1 MKKDS
6 FDNVAWQQWL
16 SALAE
21 TNSYVRMSAY
31 LLDGYM
37 ETREN
42 TPDGTDSVL
51 AFEPKSTEDIQSDLQ
66 PMGDVDKDFIATYM
80 ILHGFRTVTL
90 EDGTVQWAV
99 WRNMETGQL

>member
-1 MKKDS
+1 MMKDS
-6 FDNVAWQQWL
+6 FDNGAWQRWIATAAGEDG
-16 SALAE
+16 SVHVAAF
-21 TNSYVRMSAY
+21 
-31 LLDGYM
+31 LLGEYM
-37 ETREN
+37 KTREN

-51 AFEPKSTEDIQSDLQ
+51 AFEPKSTEGIQSDLQ

-99 WRNMETGQL
+99 WRDMETGQP